1 MVTISDITYVL
12 QIYQSNSRGPSGH
25 KNLGQ
30 SVSRAAPVTLLAN
43 QINNIIQSEVVA
55 EVKFNV

>member
-1 MVTISDITYVL
+1 MSVL
-12 QIYQSNSRGPSGH
+12 ADLRTWVSQY
-25 KNLGQ
+25 L
-30 SVSRAAPVTLLAN
+30 SRAAPVTLLAN